1 MARKLAV
8 LHDLVLHIGGMDDG
22 ERIRI
27 VIADDHPLY
36 RASIVR
42 AIAHHPRIE
51 VVAQAKDGRSALE
64 DIRELGPDVAIL
76 DMFMPDLDGASVLNA
91 VTRDELPTRVILLSG
106 ALDDSTVYAALE
118 RGAAAVITK
127 TAEAHDIVDAILAV
141 ERGDTVLSP
150 ELQSIVA
157 RQIQMRAKDDRP
169 ILTPREREILDGM
182 AQGMS
187 GPQIAKTLHLS
198 PSTVKSHTERLY
210 EKLGVADR
218 GAAVAVGMRQGLIE

>member
-1 MARKLAV
+1 ML
-8 LHDLVLHIGGMDDG
+8 DG
-22 ERIRI
+22 AERIRI

-36 RASIVR
+36 RASVVR

-51 VVAQAKDGRSALE
+51 VVAQTNDGRSALDE
-64 DIRELGPDVAIL
+64 IRRLEPEVAIL
-76 DMFMPDLDGASVLNA
+76 DMFMPALDGAAVLNA
-91 VTRDELPTRVILLSG
+91 VTRDDLPTRVILLSG
-106 ALDDSTVYAALE
+106 ALDDTTVYGALE
-118 RGAAAVITK
+118 RGAAAVMTK
-127 TAEAHDIVDAILAV
+127 TAEADEIVDTILAV
-141 ERGDTVLSP
+141 ARGDVVLAP

-157 RQIQMRAKDDRP
+157 RQIQMRAKEDRP
-169 ILTPREREILDGM
+169 ILTPREREILDRM

-187 GPQIAKTLHLS
+187 GPQIAGDLHLS